1 MVTPTK
7 PAASSPRKRSEKDDA
22 DKRWVYQFNEIDQ
35 VEKLVDSWDK
45 VRSLLGGKG
54 SGLFDMTRSGVP
66 VPPGLTVTTEA
77 CNAYLARGNKFPDN
91 MWDQV
96 LVALKGIEDKTGKK
110 FGDPKNP
117 LLVSVRS
124 GAKFSMPGMMDT
136 VLNLGMTDAIAEAM
150 VKLTDDAR
158 FVYDAYRRLV
168 HMFGSVVMGMDD
180 EVFEE
185 YLTEVKKKRGFSSDV
200 ELNADDWFGITQEYK
215 KRFAEHVGEPFPQ
228 DPLRQLHLA

>member
-7 PAASSPRKRSEKDDA
+7 PAASAPRKRNDKADS
-22 DKRWVYQFNEIDQ
+22 DKRWVYQFNEIAE
-35 VEKLVDSWDK
+35 VEKLVDSWDQ

-77 CNAYLARGNKFPDN
+77 CNAYLARGGKFPEN

-96 LVALKGIEDKTGKK
+96 QAALKGIEEKTGKK
-110 FGDPKNP
+110 FGDAKNP

-150 VKLTDDAR
+150 VKLTDDSR

-168 HMFGSVVMGMDD
+168 HMFGSLVMDMDD

-185 YLTEVKKKRGFSSDV
+185 YLSEVKKSRGFSSDT
-200 ELNADDWFGITQEYK
+200 ELNADDWF
-215 KRFAEHVGEPFPQ
+215 
-228 DPLRQLHLA
+228 